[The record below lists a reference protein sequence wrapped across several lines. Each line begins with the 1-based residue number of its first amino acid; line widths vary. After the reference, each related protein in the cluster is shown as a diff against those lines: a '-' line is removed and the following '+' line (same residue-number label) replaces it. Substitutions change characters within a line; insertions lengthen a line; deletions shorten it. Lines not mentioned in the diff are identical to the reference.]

1 MSVSLESNVLV
12 SNGTTNQQFFEYLS
26 RLKEEFPFRN
36 RVALIHSPTFNFDSF
51 NVQVAK
57 NRAYYAY
64 PPTGLQCLKTV
75 LLDMGVE
82 VDILDLNFLLLER
95 VCTSDPADPLDMR
108 SLLDE
113 YFDTHEVSVVGVS
126 AGVIV
131 SNIFG
136 VPNHPFLQT
145 LSYLREKKD
154 CMVLAGG
161 VIANNEWKNLLKRDL
176 AHFVFDG
183 EAENKLTY
191 FIKHLAE
198 KKTDT
203 LMRGIYFKHEGEI
216 GETSGEKDIVNFH
229 GNLIPSYDQIKIE
242 SYNKVGCLSP
252 FSRMVGPEHKYAT
265 VQLVRGCRAQC
276 TFCGVTPFMGSVRQ
290 YPVDSVIREIL
301 YLVRERG
308 VKHIEWLDDDLLA
321 DREAAIDLFRKIIDL
336 DLGITWA
343 ANNGL
348 IASFLDQELL
358 RYMVD
363 SGGVGFRIGI
373 ESGNDDILKKI
384 KKPAS
389 KQSLR
394 KASKLL
400 AQFPELFVVG
410 CYIIGFEDETVDQ
423 IFDTFK
429 FSIEM
434 NLSWAG
440 FSECQV
446 VRDASIDEEFDTDH
460 QGETYKKVTDFVP
473 SKETVDRTINAKDGG
488 QDSIF
493 ALPKDSIPSPENLH
507 EMWYTF
513 NLLAN
518 YIFNK
523 NLLPDG
529 SPEQFARWVTI
540 LQLSYPENAVMRL
553 FHSLAL
559 RLSCRD
565 EEATFQFSRAQQILE
580 TSDYWTHRFEQF
592 FLDKIMA
599 NPPQNKLE
607 AQQTIQQLRDRF
619 WGIIEKL

>member
-1 MSVSLESNVLV
+1 MSVLLAHKSPVPDEIA
-12 SNGTTNQQFFEYLS
+12 NQRFYEYLS
-26 RLKEEFPFRN
+26 LLKAEFPFRN
-36 RVALIHSPTFNFDSF
+36 RVALIHCPTFNFDSF

-75 LLDMGVE
+75 LLDLGFE

-95 VCTSDPADPLDMR
+95 VCTADPSDPLDIR

-113 YFDTHEVSVVGVS
+113 YFDAHDVSVVGVS

-136 VPNHPFLQT
+136 VANHPFIQT
-145 LSYLREKKD
+145 LSYLMKKQD

-191 FIKHLAE
+191 FIKHLAG
-198 KKTDT
+198 KKTGT
-203 LMRGIYFKHEGEI
+203 LMQGIYFKHEGEI
-216 GETSGEKDIVNFH
+216 GGTSGEKDIVNFH

-252 FSRMVGPEHKYAT
+252 FSRMVGPEKKYAT
-265 VQLVRGCRAQC
+265 TQLVRGCRAQC

-301 YLVRERG
+301 HLVRERG

-321 DREAAIDLFRKIIDL
+321 DRQAAIDLFRKIIDL

-394 KASKLL
+394 QASKLL

-410 CYIIGFEDETVDQ
+410 CYIIGFENETVGQ

-446 VRDASIDEEFDTDH
+446 VRDASIDDEFDTDH
-460 QGETYKKVTDFVP
+460 QGGAYKKVADFVP

-488 QDSIF
+488 RDSIF
-493 ALPKDSIPSPENLH
+493 FLPKNSIPSPENLH

-513 NLLAN
+513 NLLTN
-518 YIFNK
+518 YVFNK
-523 NLLPDG
+523 NLLPSG
-529 SPEQFARWVTI
+529 SPEQFTRWVTI

-553 FHSLAL
+553 FHFLSL

-565 EEATFQFSRAQQILE
+565 EEAVVHFSRAQEILE
-580 TSDYWTHRFEQF
+580 KSDYWTHRFEQF
-592 FLDKIMA
+592 FLDKIME
-599 NPPQNKLE
+599 NPPKNKLE
-607 AQQTIQQLRDRF
+607 AHQTIKQLRDRF
-619 WGIIEKL
+619 WSVVENL